1 MKLLFLIL
9 FNVIIISNI
18 FSQSATGHVFH
29 DINKNGIRDAGE
41 DGLPGISVSNGTDV
55 VQTDAKGKWRLSIT
69 DDTGIFVIK
78 PANYSVPVSENMLPQ
93 YFYLH
98 KPKGSP
104 QLEKEGVE
112 STGALPNSIDFP
124 LVYNKELDKFSA
136 LFFGDTQASSPN
148 EVNYINHDVVEELIG
163 TDAKFGVTLGDIVGH
178 DLDLF
183 AGISQGIGQ
192 IGIPWHYIFGNHDN
206 NRDAKT
212 NDTRDET
219 FEKYFGP
226 STYAFEYG
234 QVAFI
239 GFNNVYFDSKGKYK
253 PRFTDAQIEFVKN
266 YLAFVPEDKL
276 IVMMMH
282 IPIFRAENHEQIFD
296 LLKDRPNTFS
306 MSGHVHDQLNVF
318 VGKDKGW
325 NGDEPHHHLI
335 NATICGSWWSGQI
348 DEVGIPHAT
357 MNDGAPNGYSII
369 TFDGNQYS
377 IEFKAAR
384 KPAGYQMN
392 IYAPNKVRLAS
403 LDTTKILVNVFAG
416 SEKSIVEMK
425 YGESKNWQRLKRV
438 DVVDPECL
446 RMHSLT
452 PLMEEKYNGVE
463 IEKIL
468 GWTMDNPHISHHIWE
483 GNLESSL
490 STGVHTITVK
500 TTDMYGQSY
509 KAHRII
515 YVEK

>member
-1 MKLLFLIL
+1 MKLLILIL
-9 FNVIIISNI
+9 INLCMISNI
-18 FSQSATGHVFH
+18 FSQSASGYVYY
-29 DINKNGIRDAGE
+29 DRNENGVMEEGE
-41 DGLPGISVSNGTDV
+41 EGLSGVSVSNGTDV
-55 VQTDAKGKWRLSIT
+55 VLTDSDGKWTLFVT

-78 PANYSVPVSENMLPQ
+78 PVNYSVPVNKNMIPK
-93 YFYLH
+93 YYYLH

-112 STGALPNSIDFP
+112 PTGDLPKSIDFP
-124 LVYNKELDKFSA
+124 LIYNKEPKRFSA
-136 LFFGDTQASSPN
+136 LFFGDTQASSPI

-192 IGIPWHYIFGNHDN
+192 IGLPWYYIFGNHDN

-234 QVAFI
+234 KVAFI
-239 GFNNVYFDSKGKYK
+239 GFNNVYFDSIGRYK
-253 PRFTDAQIEFVKN
+253 ARFTEDQIAFLKN
-266 YLAFVPEDKL
+266 YLQYVPEDKL

-306 MSGHVHDQLNVF
+306 MSGHVHDQINVF
-318 VGKDKGW
+318 VEKDKGW
-325 NGDEPHHHLI
+325 NGTEPHHHLI
-335 NATICGSWWSGQI
+335 NATVCGSWWSGQK

-377 IEFKAAR
+377 VEFKAAR
-384 KPAGYQMN
+384 KPADYQMN
-392 IYAPNKVRLAS
+392 IYVPNKVNVAS
-403 LDTTKILVNVFAG
+403 LDTTKIVVNVFGG
-416 SEKSIVEMK
+416 SDKSIVEMK
-425 YGESKNWQRLKRV
+425 YSESENWKRLEKV
-438 DVVDPECL
+438 EVVDPECV
-446 RMHSLT
+446 RMHNLT
-452 PLMEEKYNGVE
+452 PLMEEKYNGVD
-463 IEKIL
+463 IEEIL

-483 GNLESSL
+483 GQIDNTL
-490 STGVHTITVK
+490 SVGVHTITVR
-500 TTDMYGQSY
+500 TTDMFGQSY